1 MWLYEKEPFEDPQD
15 YYGFVYQ
22 ITNLTN
28 NRKYIGRKFFTKS
41 KTKQV
46 KGKKRKSRITSDW
59 NMYWGSSAELLNDVA
74 LLGEENFR
82 RDILRLCKTRT
93 ECSYYET
100 KYILEVDALLKL
112 EYYNSWCS
120 CKIRKDHLKH
130 LQQQ

>member
-1 MWLYEKEPFEDPQD
+1 MWLYEQQPFEDPLD

-59 NMYWGSSAELLNDVA
+59 NSYWGSSADLLADVK
-74 LLGEENFR
+74 LLGEDNFKR
-82 RDILRLCKTRT
+82 EVLRLCKTRT
-93 ECSYYET
+93 ECSYYES
-100 KYILEVDALLKL
+100 KYILEVDALLKP
-112 EYYNSWCS
+112 EFYNSWIS
-120 CKIRKDHLKH
+120 ARIRRDHLKH